1 MIRKQMFFYLLL
13 AAVLS
18 APGPALAG
26 TWNGNKYYWTFVS
39 LTPTEGGTYNSGT
52 QIDFT
57 LTIEKPIVASMS
69 CTVATT
75 TSLTSSPWAIIPT
88 NSPVSMPIGSNTQHQ
103 VKARL
108 TVGVATSTIR
118 ITGTCGVYG
127 TFYYQF
133 TVTGTAAP
141 SNYVKITGITE
152 TISGNFQTMGGT
164 TNESISSGNLT
175 ACVYTSASNGNYYL
189 RIDGA
194 SDSGGVFYLV
204 KGTDKFPVTITWNS
218 TTLTPG
224 TDVLFSGGSSSET
237 CGGSTNATMVISAS
251 SAEVLK
257 VPGSATQYLDNFV
270 ITVTHP
276 DEI

>member
-13 AAVLS
+13 VAVLAS
-18 APGPALAG
+18 PGPALAALSSS
-26 TWNGNKYYWTFVS
+26 YWTVNS
-39 LTPTEGGTYNSGT
+39 LTPASGQSYASGT
-52 QIDFT
+52 QQT
-57 LTIEKPIVASMS
+57 YVLSLKTKLVGTTCTI
-69 CTVATT
+69 ATS
-75 TSLTSSPWAIIPT
+75 TSLTSSPWAVTPT
-88 NSPVSMPIGSNTQHQ
+88 WTSRAWAFQGTNTIEAN
-103 VKARL
+103 V
-108 TVGVATSTIR
+108 TVGVGTSTI
-118 ITGTCGVYG
+118 TFTLSGCSGGGGYNGTY
-127 TFYYQF
+127 TF
-133 TVTGTAAP
+133 TVTGTAP